1 MGQQSNQDIKLEVIV
16 RFDPKNQNGI
26 GEFSIVDYRAEALTQ
41 VGSHTAIA
49 AYGAKDTV
57 YQVVNQFLKQQNEL
71 IKADHFV
78 KTGAPQ

>member
-1 MGQQSNQDIKLEVIV
+1 MEQKSNQDIKLEVIV
-16 RFDPKNQNGI
+16 RFEPNNQNGI

-41 VGSHTAIA
+41 IGSHTAIT
-49 AYGAKDTV
+49 AYGAKDTA
-57 YQVVNQFLKQQNEL
+57 YQAVDQFLKQQNEL